1 MSTLTGLIGYPTE
14 HSLSPAIHEYWM
26 NKHSIDGAYKLF
38 TTPTTRLRQT
48 VLHMRKKEARG
59 LNITVPHK
67 ETVME
72 YLDAMDVIATKI
84 GAVNTITAEG
94 ETLTGTNTDAYGFI
108 ENLRGSCGGTL
119 PDLSRVVILG
129 AGGAARA
136 AIVALKDAGA
146 GKLLLSN
153 RTFETAQ
160 KLASEFG
167 VEACEWDITGAC
179 LTDATLVVNTTSL
192 GMKKQPP
199 LNMSLQHLAEQ
210 AVVYDIVYNPME
222 TGLIKAAK
230 SRGNLVVGGLGMLLY
245 QAQKAF
251 ALWHGI
257 EPVVDDALR
266 KHVIQV
272 LRERGEA

>member
-1 MSTLTGLIGYPTE
+1 MSKLTGLIGYPTE
-14 HSLSPAIHEYWM
+14 QSLSPAIHGYWM
-26 NKHSIDGAYKLF
+26 KQHGIEGSYKLF
-38 TTPTTRLRQT
+38 TTPSSRLRQT
-48 VLHMRKKEARG
+48 ILHMRRKDMRG

-67 ETVME
+67 EAVLE
-72 YLDAMDVIATKI
+72 YLDAVDAIGTKI
-84 GAVNTITAEG
+84 GAVNTITIDG

-136 AIVALKDAGA
+136 AVVALQQANAGSIM
-146 GKLLLSN
+146 LTN

-167 VEACEWDITGAC
+167 VEACAWDITGAC
-179 LTDATLVVNTTSL
+179 LTNATLVVNTTSL

-199 LNMSLQHLAEQ
+199 LNMSLQHLSAA

-222 TGLIKAAK
+222 TGFLKGAK

-257 EPVVDDALR
+257 EPAVDNGLR

-272 LRERGEA
+272 LKERGDA

>member
-1 MSTLTGLIGYPTE
+1 MTTLTGLIGYPTE

-26 NKHSIDGAYKLF
+26 KQHDIDSAYKLF

-48 VLHMRKKEARG
+48 ILHMRKKEARG

-67 ETVME
+67 EAVME
-72 YLDAMDVIATKI
+72 YLDAMDAIATKI
-84 GAVNTITAEG
+84 GAVNTITADG
-94 ETLTGTNTDAYGFI
+94 EKLTGTNTDAYGFI

-136 AIVALKDAGA
+136 AVVALKDAGA
-146 GKLLLSN
+146 GTILLTN

-167 VEACEWDITGAC
+167 VEATAWDITGAC
-179 LTDATLVVNTTSL
+179 LIDATLVVNTTSL

-199 LNMSLQHLAEQ
+199 LNMSLQHLGEQ

-222 TGLIKAAK
+222 TGLIKASKA
-230 SRGNLVVGGLGMLLY
+230 RGNLVVGGLGMLLY

-251 ALWHGI
+251 ALWHGV

-272 LRERGEA
+272 LRERGDA